1 MPDGRS
7 AGQAGA
13 AVLAVDGGNSKAD
26 VALIG
31 PAGELLAA
39 VRGPTVSHQAVGIDT
54 GMDRLSQLV
63 RTAAERAELPTEDG
77 GPVAKLGVFALA
89 GADYPSDVRLLE
101 RSLRRRGFAT
111 VDLVLNDSFGA
122 LRAGTDRDWGVVLI
136 CGQGINAAAIN
147 PDGRRA
153 RFEALGE
160 ISGDWG
166 GGTSIGQAGLAA
178 AVRGRDGRGPRTS
191 LERLVP
197 AHFGMTTPAAL
208 TRAMYEGR
216 IRMAQLAELPPIVFG
231 AAADGD
237 AAARAIADRLA
248 EELATMATAL
258 MRRLRM
264 TSLDPD
270 IVLAGGVFRT
280 RDAEFFEA
288 LERRIR
294 EVAARARLV
303 RLTAPPVAGAAI
315 LGLDRLDHGPV
326 DPASAHHLRAALAEW
341 SASLA

>member
-1 MPDGRS
+1 VR
-7 AGQAGA
+7 A

-26 VALIG
+26 VALIAPG
-31 PAGELLAA
+31 GELLAA
-39 VRGPTVSHQAVGIDT
+39 VRGPTVSHQAVGIET
-54 GMDRLSQLV
+54 GMDRLAQLV
-63 RTAAERAELPTEDG
+63 TRVAERAELPIENG
-77 GPVAKLGVFALA
+77 QPVAELGVFSLA

-101 RSLRRRGFAT
+101 HALHGRRLAANE
-111 VDLVLNDSFGA
+111 LVLNDSFGA

-136 CGQGINAAAIN
+136 CGQGINAAAIS

-153 RFEALGE
+153 RFDALGE

-197 AHFGMTTPAAL
+197 GHFGLATPAAL

-216 IRMAQLAELPPIVFG
+216 IRMARLAELPPIVFG
-231 AAADGD
+231 AAVDGD

-248 EELATMATAL
+248 DELATMATAL
-258 MRRLRM
+258 LRRLRM
-264 TSLDPD
+264 TALDPD
-270 IVLAGGVFRT
+270 VVLAGGVFRT
-280 RDAEFFEA
+280 HDTLFFEA
-288 LERRIR
+288 IERQIR
-294 EVAARARLV
+294 DVAQGARLV
-303 RLTAPPVAGAAI
+303 HLTAPPVAGAAI
-315 LGLDRLDHGPV
+315 LGLDRLNHGPV
-326 DPASAHHLRAALAEW
+326 DPPTAHRLRAALAGW